1 MPKTK
6 KLLSYN
12 ANLFGMARKKASK
25 AAKLNKEIVEKESK
39 TPEKRQEKA
48 APVIKAKP
56 KTALERRKEQIDGI
70 IKTVYPAALGILM
83 GFASYYFMAFINQYN
98 FPWHFV
104 LLVVILITYIIQKFT
119 YPFFGIDSK
128 AFQGKD
134 WFYVEFMAI
143 DLWLVTWTF
152 LLS

>member
-1 MPKTK
+1 
-6 KLLSYN
+6 
-12 ANLFGMARKKASK
+12 MARKKASK
-25 AAKLNKEIVEKESK
+25 AAKLDKDIEEEQREAEQSKNPEK
-39 TPEKRQEKA
+39 TPEKRPEKA

-70 IKTVYPAALGILM
+70 IKTVYPAALGVLM
-83 GFASYYFMAFINQYN
+83 GFASYYSMTLINQYN

-104 LLVVILITYIIQKFT
+104 LIVVILITYFIQKVT
-119 YPFFGIDSK
+119 YPFLGIDST

-152 LLS
+152 LLN